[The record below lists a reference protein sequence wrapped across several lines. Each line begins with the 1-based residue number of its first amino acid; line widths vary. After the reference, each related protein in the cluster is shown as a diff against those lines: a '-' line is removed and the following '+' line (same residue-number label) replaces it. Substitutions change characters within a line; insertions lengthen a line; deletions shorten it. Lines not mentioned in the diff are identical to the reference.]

1 MAKPTKTAGTTPG
14 ATGSTESD
22 QKTKAVAPIQ
32 GGVDISKLTPEQ
44 LLNLQKQLK
53 ARKAEKGGD
62 KKERFA
68 LIDSMLQEKDETSG
82 EFKYTTRDILNNL
95 RKQNLS
101 DPASEDS
108 EEIKKI
114 QARKQHLEKK
124 TDEKGQLVHAAGT
137 FGYKQAS
144 TGFIMTPERIA
155 NWFTAENVAKL
166 SAAQKQAVAKACS

>member
-1 MAKPTKTAGTTPG
+1 MAKPTKTGASTPG
-14 ATGSTESD
+14 AATESAGSD

-53 ARKAEKGGD
+53 ARKAEKSGD

-68 LIDSMLQEKDETSG
+68 MIDSMLKVKEDG

-95 RKQNLS
+95 IKNNLA
-101 DPASEDS
+101 DPAAEAS

-114 QARKQHLEKK
+114 QARKQHLEKL
-124 TDEKGQLVHAAGT
+124 TDEKGNLVHPKGT
-137 FGYKQAS
+137 FGYKQAAV
-144 TGFIMTPERIA
+144 GFVMTPERIVA
-155 NWFTAENVAKL
+155 WFTKENVAKL
-166 SAAQKQAVAKACS
+166 NDAQRGSVRAMVS